1 LEKNKTSFLLIP
13 YYTGLDSLEDV
24 LREPRARGLLWLE
37 ILFNDQVPW
46 EDYLDK
52 PEIQSAYQKA
62 CIWYSHFK
70 TMVLY
75 STRRKPLK
83 TKTGPIDEKDY
94 RKFLEALNFVSD

>member
-1 LEKNKTSFLLIP
+1 M
-13 YYTGLDSLEDV
+13 
-24 LREPRARGLLWLE
+24 
-37 ILFNDQVPW
+37 
-46 EDYLDK
+46 DK